1 MRNGMTNVPKRLM
14 NVPPKRI
21 HAAGGRALTLS
32 RNDCK
37 GDDYH
42 AEFAARR
49 RKAVY
54 ANSKRTRSRRWPRI
68 APISA
73 PVLFQMMSLMSA
85 TRFGRKYCHP
95 SIAQVKVTPRR
106 TVRTYVCNVGRLIV

>member
-14 NVPPKRI
+14 NVPPQRI

-32 RNDCK
+32 RNDCT
-37 GDDYH
+37 GTMYH
-42 AEFAARR
+42 AETRDAE
-49 RKAVY
+49 KGGY

-68 APISA
+68 APIKA
-73 PVLFQMMSLMSA
+73 PVVFQMMSLMSA
-85 TRFGRKYCHP
+85 TRSGRKYCHP
-95 SIAQVKVTPRR
+95 SIAQVKVKPRR